1 MYIRIECICISIYYF
16 KILKIIR
23 LMKIYFSVR
32 GICEVFKFYYII
44 YIYLKKICIILS
56 LCIYM

>member
-16 KILKIIR
+16 KILKIIW
-23 LMKIYFSVR
+23 LMKIYFCVR